1 LKLNISAGEFFD
13 LIRPAALI
21 ISALLSTAVLASARK
36 NRFTWPIT
44 AVWALGSLFFPLIVF
59 PLYLSVLWIRNGGQP
74 FTPSVQDTREKFAI
88 PLLYAFVVLSLTG
101 LYLFR
106 DYRSLDAHLARAKQ
120 ARVANKRGTTIKEY
134 QAALRIEDNPHT
146 HKLLG
151 IELAES
157 GDFTGALSEFRRAE
171 EAGEPDDSIPF
182 RIGILLD
189 ALNHRQEADLE
200 YQRFLNSKAC
210 TEPLQDYRC
219 EAARNRLQSKSSGKL
234 D

>member
-1 LKLNISAGEFFD
+1 MKLNISPGEFFD
-13 LIRPAALI
+13 LIRPAALV

-36 NRFTWPIT
+36 NFTLPI
-44 AVWALGSLFFPLIVF
+44 AASWALGSLFFPLIVF
-59 PLYLSVLWIRNGGQP
+59 PLYLSVLWMRKGGQT
-74 FTPSVQDTREKFAI
+74 FTPSVKDTRGKFVI
-88 PLLYAFVVLSLTG
+88 PLLYAFVVLSLIG
-101 LYLFR
+101 LYLLR

-120 ARVANKRGTTIKEY
+120 ARVANKRDTTIKEY
-134 QAALRIEDNPHT
+134 QAALKIEDNPHT

-182 RIGILLD
+182 RIGVLLD
-189 ALNHRQEADLE
+189 ALNHRQEAELE
-200 YQRFLNSKAC
+200 YQRFLNRKAC

-219 EAARNRLQSKSSGKL
+219 MAARNRLQDKSNGKL
-234 D
+234 N